1 VTKQAELEQKDKQ
14 QEDAA
19 SVGEPVSKDKK
30 TDKVDQEQLK
40 RRIERVKKAFRSRW
54 LTDQINSTEK

>member
-1 VTKQAELEQKDKQ
+1 MTKQAELEQKEKQ
-14 QEDAA
+14 PEKKPSDVA
-19 SVGEPVSKDKK
+19 PVSKDKK

-54 LTDQINSTEK
+54 LADQINSTEK